1 MLDDLAGRINDCDS
15 HEMIPTHL
23 WGEAFGPVGQM
34 LAAPIEALFP
44 DIGGDNL
51 VRPDVAGDVMEITP
65 DVVWHQKGAAA
76 PGAIDM
82 ERRLQASD
90 AMGIHRQLIFP
101 SFGALGMILQTG
113 GPAVADYIGIELPP
127 GLADSF
133 DMAELGGATI
143 TAHNDW
149 VIRTMK
155 LDADRLRPVAILPVG
170 TVEVMMAEAQRVI
183 DGGGRALW
191 LPSAVPP
198 AGTSPGN
205 AALDPFWALVAEADV
220 AVVFHIASE
229 FAFNDKAWRDHPAF
243 ANENDSLELPGLN
256 AYALTTLSMAT
267 ENFLATMTLGGVF
280 ERHPTLRVGAIE
292 LGSNWVGPLAE
303 RMDLYAGLFKGVR
316 SGLSLRPSEYLARN
330 LRVTPFHFEPIAEII
345 ERFPALADVYVYAS
359 DYPHV
364 EGGKESHRTL
374 YDKLAPLGD
383 DTLIENFFVRNAEL
397 LLPA

>member
-1 MLDDLAGRINDCDS
+1 
-15 HEMIPTHL
+15 
-23 WGEAFGPVGQM
+23 
-34 LAAPIEALFP
+34 
-44 DIGGDNL
+44 
-51 VRPDVAGDVMEITP
+51 
-65 DVVWHQKGAAA
+65 
-76 PGAIDM
+76 M

-127 GLADSF
+127 GLTDTF
-133 DMAELGGATI
+133 DMESLGRATI

-155 LDADRLRPVAILPVG
+155 LDPDRLRPVAILPVG
-170 TVEVMMAEAQRVI
+170 SVEAMMAEAQRVI

-191 LPSAVPP
+191 LPSAAPP

-205 AALDPFWALVAEADV
+205 AALDPFWALVAAADV

-229 FAFNDKAWRDHPAF
+229 FAFTDKAWRDHPAF

-256 AYALTTLSMAT
+256 AYALTMLSMAT
-267 ENFLATMTLGGVF
+267 ENFLAAMTLGGVF
-280 ERHPTLRVGAIE
+280 ERHPRLRVGAIE

-303 RMDLYAGLFKGVR
+303 RMDIYAGLFKGVR
-316 SGLSLRPSEYLARN
+316 SGLSAKPSEYLARN
-330 LRVTPFHFEPIAEII
+330 VRVTPFHFEPIAEII
-345 ERFPALADVYVYAS
+345 ERFPHLADVYVYAT

-364 EGGKESHRTL
+364 EGGRDSHRTL
-374 YDKLAPLGD
+374 HGKLMALGD
-383 DTLIENFFVRNAEL
+383 DRLVENFFVHNGEL